1 MTAIKRSNPSGSDM
15 NDDYAPLKARG
26 EKMRRK
32 VLGDKYVDGAAKSA
46 VTFGADFQSVVT
58 AFAWGGVW
66 SREGLSLRDRSLITV
81 AVLTALHRPDEL
93 RLHLHGALQNG
104 VTKAE
109 LEEAM
114 VQVGVYAGFPTAVAG
129 NRVGQA
135 FFRDLEAA
143 GNADKSD
150 AAR

>member
-1 MTAIKRSNPSGSDM
+1 MD
-15 NDDYAPLKARG
+15 DDYAPLKARG
-26 EKMRRK
+26 DKMRRK
-32 VLGDKYVDGAAKSA
+32 VLGDKYVDNAGKSA
-46 VTFGADFQSVVT
+46 ATFGADFQNVVT

-93 RLHLHGALQNG
+93 RLHLQGALQNG
-104 VTKAE
+104 LTKRE

-135 FFRDLEAA
+135 FFRDREAA
-143 GNADKSD
+143 GNGDKPD
-150 AAR
+150 TAR

>member
-1 MTAIKRSNPSGSDM
+1 M

-32 VLGDKYVDGAAKSA
+32 VLGDQYVDNAGKSA
-46 VTFGADFQSVVT
+46 VTFGADFQNVVT

-66 SREGLSLRDRSLITV
+66 SREGLSLRDRSLITI

-93 RLHLHGALQNG
+93 RLHLQGALQNG
-104 VTKAE
+104 LTKAE

-114 VQVGVYAGFPTAVAG
+114 VQIGVYAGFPTAVAG

-143 GNADKSD
+143 GGGKKPD

>member
-1 MTAIKRSNPSGSDM
+1 M

-32 VLGDKYVDGAAKSA
+32 VLGDKYVDSAGKSA
-46 VTFGADFQSVVT
+46 VTFGADFQNVVT

-66 SREGLSLRDRSLITV
+66 SRDGLSLRDRSLITI

-93 RLHLHGALQNG
+93 RLHLQGALQNG
-104 VTKAE
+104 LTKAE

-114 VQVGVYAGFPTAVAG
+114 VQIGVYAGFPTAVAG

-143 GNADKSD
+143 ASESTPDQ
-150 AAR
+150 AR

>member
-1 MTAIKRSNPSGSDM
+1 M

-32 VLGDKYVDGAAKSA
+32 VLGDKYVDNAGKSA
-46 VTFGADFQSVVT
+46 VTFGADFQNVVT

-66 SREGLSLRDRSLITV
+66 SREGLSLRDRSLITI

-93 RLHLHGALQNG
+93 RLHLQGALQNG
-104 VTKAE
+104 LTKAE

-114 VQVGVYAGFPTAVAG
+114 VQIGVYAGFPTAVAG

-143 GNADKSD
+143 ASESTPDQ
-150 AAR
+150 AR

>member
-1 MTAIKRSNPSGSDM
+1 M
-15 NDDYAPLKARG
+15 NDDFGPLKARG
-26 EKMRRK
+26 DKMRRK
-32 VLGDKYVDGAAKSA
+32 VLGDKYVDGASKSA
-46 VTFGADFQSVVT
+46 ATFGAGFQDIVT

-66 SREGLSLRDRSLITV
+66 SREGLSLRDRSLVTI

-104 VTKAE
+104 LTKAE

-114 VQVGVYAGFPTAVAG
+114 VQIGVYAGFPAAVAG

-143 GNADKSD
+143 GNAGTPEAS
-150 AAR
+150 R

>member
-1 MTAIKRSNPSGSDM
+1 M

-32 VLGDKYVDGAAKSA
+32 VLGDHYVDNAGKSA
-46 VTFGADFQSVVT
+46 ATFGADFQNVVT

-66 SREGLSLRDRSLITV
+66 SREGLSLRDRSLVTI
-81 AVLTALHRPDEL
+81 AVLTALHRPEEL
-93 RLHLHGALQNG
+93 RLHLQGALQNG
-104 VTKAE
+104 LTKAE

-143 GNADKSD
+143 ATEQKPD